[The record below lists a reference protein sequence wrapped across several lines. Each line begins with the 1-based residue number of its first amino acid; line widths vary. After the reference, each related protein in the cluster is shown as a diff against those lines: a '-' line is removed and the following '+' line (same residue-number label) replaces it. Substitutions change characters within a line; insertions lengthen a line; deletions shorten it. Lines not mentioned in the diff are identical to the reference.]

1 MHSHTR
7 YIFFCENG
15 PIAWSKKVMNVHP
28 FQHRG
33 ESKYLTTCAIVKEIF
48 WFYHLSPNDIQQVNV
63 FTLHLKLLSFSGSF
77 CHKII

>member
-1 MHSHTR
+1 MCMYVSQEFAWTLASCQTMEQKIMHSRTR

-48 WFYHLSPNDIQQVNV
+48 WFYHLSPNDI
-63 FTLHLKLLSFSGSF
+63 
-77 CHKII
+77 